1 MDWLEKYIHYRNI
14 KEVGDYIDDV
24 QKLRYLYR
32 SMQYDKMQYHIS
44 DLTLKYPA
52 ETAIWNT
59 ANNTTPQTYYQMYQ
73 SAEVFLQAIGVKLL
87 TEKLKP

>member
-32 SMQYDKMQYHIS
+32 SMQYDKMQYHFS

-52 ETAIWNT
+52 ETVIWNM
-59 ANNTTPQTYYQMYQ
+59 ANNAPPQTYNQMYQ
-73 SAEVFLQAIGVKLL
+73 STEAFLQAVGVKLL
-87 TEKLKP
+87 TEKLKS